1 VALDLPLV
9 SGNHERLERVF
20 TNLIENAI
28 KYTPA
33 GGHVHVRARLSG
45 RALEVEVEDD
55 GIGIPAAHLPRVFER
70 FYRVDRS
77 RSREMGGT
85 GLGLAIVKHVV
96 RAHGGNVEVESEE
109 GCGALFRVRLPVL
122 DASSVSRSAAG

>member
-1 VALDLPLV
+1 
-9 SGNHERLERVF
+9 
-20 TNLIENAI
+20 
-28 KYTPA
+28 
-33 GGHVHVRARLSG
+33 
-45 RALEVEVEDD
+45 
-55 GIGIPAAHLPRVFER
+55 
-70 FYRVDRS
+70 
-77 RSREMGGT
+77 MGGT

>member
-1 VALDLPLV
+1 MSKQIQEDLTEITKQILHIGGLVEQAL
-9 SGNHERLERVF
+9 
-20 TNLIENAI
+20 
-28 KYTPA
+28 
-33 GGHVHVRARLSG
+33 
-45 RALEVEVEDD
+45 
-55 GIGIPAAHLPRVFER
+55 
-70 FYRVDRS
+70 DRS

-122 DASSVSRSAAG
+122 DAGSVSRSAAG